1 MEDWLWGLRV
11 VIFLLLGS
19 KSAVCSREQFVG
31 GGGRCQAMIPAALLS
46 VLKRM
51 GTGHAGSCSSCRASE
66 RQRKEQEE
74 QDLGSFTE
82 LTCSPADLGSR
93 TKQRVRA
100 SKFSWERERDSE
112 VSSQQP
118 GETCSLPWNPGSQ
131 HQTFSDR
138 VRRERWLSSLPR
150 NWTQVAWEK
159 TRNPSC
165 SSTRGQ
171 RLEIRFPWLSSPL
184 IYSFLK
190 KSKAVKT
197 KQNKNKEKVYE
208 VD

>member
-1 MEDWLWGLRV
+1 
-11 VIFLLLGS
+11 
-19 KSAVCSREQFVG
+19 
-31 GGGRCQAMIPAALLS
+31 MIPAALLS

-112 VSSQQP
+112 VSSQQS
-118 GETCSLPWNPGSQ
+118 GETCGL
-131 HQTFSDR
+131 
-138 VRRERWLSSLPR
+138 L
-150 NWTQVAWEK
+150 
-159 TRNPSC
+159 
-165 SSTRGQ
+165 
-171 RLEIRFPWLSSPL
+171 
-184 IYSFLK
+184 
-190 KSKAVKT
+190 
-197 KQNKNKEKVYE
+197 
-208 VD
+208 